1 MRNNIAHSSFEKDNF
16 SQSTGDHCMNL
27 DKIDRS
33 ILAVLQTD
41 GRLSN
46 SDLAARIGLS
56 ASACLRRVQRLEG
69 DGVIEGYTA
78 LLDAAA
84 IGRPTSVFIEVTL
97 TSQRDS
103 ALDDFERAVAAC
115 SDVLECHLM
124 SGDADYLL
132 RVAVADTQ
140 DYERIHRRH
149 IAAFPHVARIR
160 SAFALRTLFKRRP
173 YVL

>member
-1 MRNNIAHSSFEKDNF
+1 ME
-16 SQSTGDHCMNL
+16 L
-27 DKIDRS
+27 DKTDRA
-33 ILAVLQTD
+33 ILATLQAE
-41 GRLSN
+41 GRLPN
-46 SDLAARIGLS
+46 ADLAPRVGLS
-56 ASACLRRVQRLEG
+56 PSACLRRLQRLEQE
-69 DGVIEGYTA
+69 GVIEGYA
-78 LLDAAA
+78 AVLNAAA
-84 IGRPTSVFIEVTL
+84 IGKPTSVFIEVTL

-115 SDVLECHLM
+115 ADVLECHLM

-140 DYERIHRRH
+140 DYERIHRRY

-173 YVL
+173 YAL